1 MTMTSPISKSEV
13 LLHILYIHTSTNNVQ
28 MYSCVIKLLSL
39 FFSLYYCI
47 YQTMSR
53 NFTSKTYLKHY
64 MFIEYGTCK

>member
-47 YQTMSR
+47 YQTICQEIS
-53 NFTSKTYLKHY
+53 LQKH
-64 MFIEYGTCK
+64 I